1 MATLRNSK
9 DIIKGSHL
17 MVFMEDANG
26 DLQPI
31 AFATSHSFSKQLNTQ
46 EISCKDF
53 GDVAA
58 VLPQNYSWTM
68 QTDNLYSINGY
79 QAVNNAFKNMTKVLV
94 YFGETNYR
102 QTSTQASIVDVDV
115 ASDWSKEG
123 FGEQG
128 YAYITAL
135 DVTASAGENATLSAT
150 FVGVSELTESNTH
163 YYDITKTGQ
172 YSMHFTVENSRTEV
186 TKATQGT
193 ILYIIPDTGYSY
205 NDHYLLEIFDSSL
218 NEIEVTWDDTEGYWY
233 FEMPASNVIISL
245 IKLYRLQKSSD
256 PSLNPDKYHFAD
268 ENLSE
273 ILNLSYLKPNTL
285 IFAIPVTGYTYED
298 GGDFRVLSASTN
310 VTWDSVN
317 KYWYFLMPP
326 QNITTELEKL

>member
-17 MVFMEDANG
+17 MVFMEDGNG

-31 AFATSHSFSKQLNTQ
+31 AFATSHTFSKQLNTQ

-94 YFGETNYR
+94 YFGESDYN
-102 QTSTQASIVDVDV
+102 QTQAQSSIVDVDG
-115 ASDWSKEG
+115 AQEWELSG

-135 DVTASAGENATLSAT
+135 DVTASAGENATFSAT
-150 FVGVSELTESNTH
+150 FTGTGTLEEVEDDVKYN
-163 YYDITKTGQ
+163 ITKLCTPVAI
-172 YSMHFTVENSRTEV
+172 SSHFTVVNKAESGDTVTISTDQGATYNNEV
-186 TKATQGT
+186 NTITTSPTTSINYNLLDNTWSFTMPASDTTINISDKANVYN
-193 ILYIIPDTGYSY
+193 IEKTGYYAPNFKVECNYGPVINRAVATNDIFIVPFDPETY
-205 NDHYLLEIFDSSL
+205 NDSNYSVVTNPEVS
-218 NEIEVTWDDTEGYWY
+218 VTWD
-233 FEMPASNVIISL
+233 
-245 IKLYRLQKSSD
+245 
-256 PSLNPDKYHFAD
+256 
-268 ENLSE
+268 NLSNYW
-273 ILNLSYLKPNTL
+273 IAVMPSSNLTIGLT
-285 IFAIPVTGYTYED
+285 PV
-298 GGDFRVLSASTN
+298 
-310 VTWDSVN
+310 
-317 KYWYFLMPP
+317 
-326 QNITTELEKL
+326 